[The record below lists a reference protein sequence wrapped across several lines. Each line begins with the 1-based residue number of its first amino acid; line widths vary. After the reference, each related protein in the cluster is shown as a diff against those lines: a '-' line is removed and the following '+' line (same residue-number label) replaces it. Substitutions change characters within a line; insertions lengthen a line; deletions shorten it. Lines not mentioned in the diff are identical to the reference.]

1 MLTLPHIVAACSSCR
16 AFTGD
21 VTEFEVDAATV
32 REAIRELDR
41 RYPGLGEHIERRMA
55 IAIDGEIH
63 QDALF
68 TPLTAASEVVL
79 IPKIGGG

>member
-1 MLTLPHIVAACSSCR
+1 MPHIVAACSSCR
-16 AFTGD
+16 DFTGD
-21 VTEFEVDAATV
+21 VTEFDIDARTV

-41 RYPGLGEHIERRMA
+41 RYPGFGEHIERKMA

-68 TPLTAASEVVL
+68 ATLTPASEVFL
-79 IPKIGGG
+79 IPRIGGG